1 MRALAFSAA
10 FAGLVVLGAAG
21 CNREQPAS
29 VAKSTGVAVIDLD
42 AIAHR
47 LGTDKQIV
55 ESIAQKQ
62 TALSQQLVDLAKSY
76 NQQIAERKKTLE
88 EKEPDQSQVT
98 LAAWQQQANEN
109 LSKVKQQA
117 AADLQKHRAQLVQ
130 QFREQIKPAA
140 RRVSESRGLS
150 VIVTKNDSVLYDFS
164 AAADITDAVIAELL
178 ASRAPATTAAAPANE
193 IR

>member
-1 MRALAFSAA
+1 MRALALSTVI
-10 FAGLVVLGAAG
+10 AGVVVLGAAG

-29 VAKSTGVAVIDLD
+29 VVKSTGVAVIDLD

-76 NQQIAERKKTLE
+76 NQQIAERKKSLE

-164 AAADITDAVIAELL
+164 ASADITDAVIAELL
-178 ASRAPATTAAAPANE
+178 ASRAPAATAAAPANE
-193 IR
+193 VR